1 MRGTKT
7 IKTGDFMKKS
17 IRFKYFKLF
26 FGYISKYVI
35 IDGGVSVKQMCTDLD
50 VGRNIVIRV
59 LKQAEKEEMITRSR
73 IPETNIELIN
83 LTDKG
88 KEWIRD

>member
-1 MRGTKT
+1 MRGTKV
-7 IKTGDFMKKS
+7 IRTGDFMKPAV
-17 IRFKYFKLF
+17 RVKYFNLF
-26 FGYISKYVI
+26 FGYMLKNSE
-35 IDGGVSVKQMCTDLD
+35 VSVKQVCNDIG

-59 LKQAEKEEMITRSR
+59 LKQADKEGMITRER

-88 KEWIRD
+88 KEWIGE